1 MTGCQVIQAHQARHP
16 IHNTRL
22 IALDQFDVHAWAPV
36 SLMRFNPNGAQVDQQ
51 RLIGTRP
58 PTWPTRPPGIV
69 LARRYAQRVTQS
81 DDWHGHTLLIDIG
94 IDHCGFGASTA
105 IAFFTLHVSRSCR
118 RMLFSRYN
126 CRTCSSV
133 ADSRP

>member
-94 IDHCGFGASTA
+94 IDPGLSLKRAEAQRHAGSA
-105 IAFFTLHVSRSCR
+105 VQP
-118 RMLFSRYN
+118 
-126 CRTCSSV
+126 
-133 ADSRP
+133 ADNRARDRF